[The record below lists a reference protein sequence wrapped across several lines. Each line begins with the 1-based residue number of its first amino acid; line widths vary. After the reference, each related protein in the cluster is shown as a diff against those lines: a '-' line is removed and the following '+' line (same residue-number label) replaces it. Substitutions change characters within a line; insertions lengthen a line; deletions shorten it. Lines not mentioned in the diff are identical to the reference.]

1 MASGICY
8 TQSGTEKRY
17 ESVFFSNA
25 IGHYPIA
32 FSHNIIGPDSNGNY
46 TITYE
51 GYDDANSS
59 NYDCYCKTI
68 YGDFRNGGGVSKTF
82 YFKKKSYVYVSLSC
96 SDDIVLN
103 NVVYHPY
110 NSTEQTIHT
119 IDMSISGDE
128 YIDIVIGLSS
138 KYHGG
143 AFYLFFKDSNGNR
156 ITIEKYQSIQLV
168 VDLDLGFPVDNKNSR
183 CIISKYS
190 NTLEE
195 VGDIFTSIYTDGI
208 SHSFGSSGW
217 SNNTLY
223 TPSSWTIEGGAPGPS
238 NMKIDHYQFSFKIT
252 LDGYTRTI
260 WLTTKIQ
267 SIRHFG

>member
-8 TQSGTEKRY
+8 TQSGNVKKY
-17 ESVFFSNA
+17 ELNCFSGV
-25 IGHYPIA
+25 IDHHPIT
-32 FSHNIIGPDSNGNY
+32 FSHNITGPDSNGNY

-51 GYDDANSS
+51 GYDDAISS

-68 YGDFRNGGGVSKTF
+68 YGDFRNGGGISKTF
-82 YFKKKSYVYVSLSC
+82 YFKKKPKVYVSLTV
-96 SDDIVLN
+96 DEDIVLN

-119 IDMSISGDE
+119 IDMSRSGDD

-138 KYHGG
+138 KYRSGS
-143 AFYLFFKDSNGNR
+143 FYLFFKDGNGN
-156 ITIEKYQSIQLV
+156 IIQPEKYQGILLV
-168 VDLDLGFPVDNKNSR
+168 VDYDLGFSVDSTNSR

-195 VGDIFTSIYTDGI
+195 VGDIHTDGLNYAFD
-208 SHSFGSSGW
+208 STGW

-223 TPSSWTIEGGAPGPS
+223 TPSSWTMIDGIQGPP
-238 NMKIDHYQFSFKIT
+238 NMKIDHYQYSFKIT

-267 SIRHFG
+267 NIRHFG

>member
-1 MASGICY
+1 MAYGICY

-17 ESVFFSNA
+17 ELNCFGGV
-25 IGHYPIA
+25 IDYYPIV

-68 YGDFRNGGGVSKTF
+68 YGDFRNGGGISKTF
-82 YFKKKSYVYVSLSC
+82 YFKKKSYVYVFLSC
-96 SDDIVLN
+96 SDDMVLN

-110 NSTEQTIHT
+110 NSTEQAIHT
-119 IDMSISGDE
+119 INMSILGYD

-138 KYHGG
+138 KYRGG
-143 AFYLFFKDSNGNR
+143 TFYLFFKDSNGNR
-156 ITIEKYQSIQLV
+156 ISIEKYQSTQLV
-168 VDLDLGFPVDNKNSR
+168 VNMDSSFPVDNNNSR

-190 NTLEE
+190 NTLKQ
-195 VGDIFTSIYTDGI
+195 VGDIFMSINKDSI
-208 SHSFGSSGW
+208 SCSFGSTGW

-223 TPSSWTIEGGAPGPS
+223 TPSSWTVEGGAPGPS
-238 NMKIDHYQFSFKIT
+238 NIKIDHYQSSFKIT
-252 LDGYTRTI
+252 LDGYTKTI
-260 WLTTKIQ
+260 WLTTKIET
-267 SIRHFG
+267 IYHL